1 MNTQAAFQSKLKKFL
16 LAAAVSALAACA
28 GTPSTGSVPEGHYR
42 VQSGDNL
49 YRIGLRFGQ
58 SAQTLAAW
66 NNLSDPTKIEVG
78 QVLRVRPAGA
88 SGGKSSASGSSARA
102 QTQNRTGSGARETT
116 VAPTNS
122 LNLQWPVDNGHA
134 NIVAA
139 YNGTSNK
146 GIDIG
151 GEAGTPVKAAA
162 AGKVL
167 YAGEELRGY
176 GKLILI
182 RHNSSTLTAYAHN
195 QSISVQKDQTVQA
208 GQVIGAMGDTDADRV
223 KLHFEVRINGKAVNP
238 MPYLK

>member
-1 MNTQAAFQSKLKKFL
+1 MNTQTTLHSKLKNL
-16 LAAAVSALAACA
+16 LLTAAVSALAACA
-28 GTPSTGSVPEGHYR
+28 GTSSTATGPVPEGHYR

-78 QVLRVRPAGA
+78 QVLRVRPKGGSASTSARPQAGA
-88 SGGKSSASGSSARA
+88 AE
-102 QTQNRTGSGARETT
+102 RETA
-116 VAPTNS
+116 VAPTNR
-122 LNLQWPVDNGHA
+122 LNLQWPVDNGSA
-134 NIVAA
+134 NVIAP
-139 YNGTSNK
+139 YNGGSNK

-167 YAGEELRGY
+167 YAGEGLRGY

-182 RHNSSTLTAYAHN
+182 SHNSSTLTAYAHN

-208 GQVIGAMGDTDADRV
+208 GQLIGTMGDTDADRV

-238 MPYLK
+238 MPYLN

>member
-1 MNTQAAFQSKLKKFL
+1 MNTQTAFSSKLKTLL

-28 GTPSTGSVPEGHYR
+28 GTSSTATGPVPEGHYR

-78 QVLRVRPAGA
+78 QVLRVRPKGG
-88 SGGKSSASGSSARA
+88 SGSASTSARA
-102 QTQNRTGSGARETT
+102 SAGAPARETT
-116 VAPTNS
+116 VAPTNR
-122 LNLQWPVDNGHA
+122 LNLQWPVDNGSA
-134 NIVAA
+134 KVISP
-139 YNGTSNK
+139 YNGGSNK

-167 YAGEELRGY
+167 YAGEGLRGY

-182 RHNSSTLTAYAHN
+182 SHNSSMLTAYAHN

-208 GQVIGAMGDTDADRV
+208 GQVIGTMGDTDADRV

-238 MPYLK
+238 MPYLN

>member
-1 MNTQAAFQSKLKKFL
+1 MNTQTAFPSKLTTFL
-16 LAAAVSALAACA
+16 LAAAAFALAACA
-28 GTPSTGSVPEGHYR
+28 GTSSTASGPVPEGHYR

-78 QVLRVRPAGA
+78 QVLRVRPKG
-88 SGGKSSASGSSARA
+88 SPGSASTSARA
-102 QTQNRTGSGARETT
+102 PAGSAAGETT
-116 VAPTNS
+116 VAPTNR
-122 LNLQWPVDNGHA
+122 LNLQWPVDNGRA
-134 NIVAA
+134 NIIAA
-139 YNGTSNK
+139 YNGGSNK

-151 GEAGTPVKAAA
+151 GEAGTPIKSAA

-167 YAGEELRGY
+167 YAGEGLRGY

-182 RHNSSTLTAYAHN
+182 SHNSSTLTAYAHN
-195 QSISVQKDQTVQA
+195 QSISVQKDQTVRA
-208 GQVIGAMGDTDADRV
+208 GQVIGMMGDTDAERV

-238 MPYLK
+238 MPYLN